1 MLGAEEVVQFSTEP
15 AVLADGLRL
24 ANHFHALSLG
34 LTRASVAAGAA
45 WLLTSIAHEVQNSSE
60 LNPDGMNRVR
70 VAKWLL
76 AIVEVQLE
84 AIERMGLPGRH
95 DRGTDRHEGDLRLGG
110 DRRGRGERRCCLT
123 STRSPSDG
131 TWSACGMPHRHGSGQ
146 AATDAFDV
154 EPDDHL
160 FRVPVP
166 SLPGCAGPWPLCWSS
181 TSARPSPRARSHAPG
196 RPGPSLPPAAPASAD
211 SLLWKPHTI
220 TPPMGTPEC
229 RSRATAAASGALA
242 D

>member
-1 MLGAEEVVQFSTEP
+1 VLGAEEVVQFSTEP

-84 AIERMGLPGRH
+84 AIERMGLPGL
-95 DRGTDRHEGDLRLGG
+95 DTIEELI
-110 DRRGRGERRCCLT
+110 
-123 STRSPSDG
+123 
-131 TWSACGMPHRHGSGQ
+131 GMKEIS
-146 AATDAFDV
+146 
-154 EPDDHL
+154 
-160 FRVPVP
+160 
-166 SLPGCAGPWPLCWSS
+166 
-181 TSARPSPRARSHAPG
+181 
-196 RPGPSLPPAAPASAD
+196 ASAV
-211 SLLWKPHTI
+211 I
-220 TPPMGTPEC
+220 G
-229 RSRATAAASGALA
+229 AAEESA
-242 D
+242 DAA